1 MREIA
6 DLAARLAEMERR
18 MSAGHLSGAVHAVD
32 ATKGLV
38 RLNLGEAT
46 GGGTVLSPWVRY
58 AQTGGAL
65 KVHAP
70 PTVGQQMTVM
80 APAGDMSQGIA
91 MSLGWSDANPSP
103 SGAGDQNVLTFGA
116 VAITM
121 TASSLTL
128 TVGGSSIEIT
138 AGGIQ
143 MTAPRIDLN

>member
-6 DLAARLAEMERR
+6 DLVARIAELERR
-18 MSAGHLSGAVHAVD
+18 ASAGHLSGTVHAVD
-32 ATKGLV
+32 PAKGLV
-38 RLNLGEAT
+38 RLNLGDAT
-46 GGGTVLSPWVRY
+46 GGGPALSPWVRY

-116 VAITM
+116 VTVTM
-121 TASSLTL
+121 TGSALTIE
-128 TVGGSSIEIT
+128 VGGSSIEIT

>member
-58 AQTGGAL
+58 AQMGGAL

-70 PTVGQQMTVM
+70 PSVGQQMTVM
-80 APAGDMSQGIA
+80 APAGDMSQGVA
-91 MSLGWSDANPSP
+91 MPLGWSDANPSP

-116 VAITM
+116 VTITM
-121 TASSLTL
+121 TASGLTL
-128 TVGGSSIEIT
+128 AVGGSIIEIT
-138 AGGIQ
+138 AGGIK